1 MTDTATGHDITTG
14 LGMRLTSAVIGR
26 SPGDFPGP
34 RLTTAALRALR
45 TLLQG
50 IAAAFPA
57 AGAGTVVLATT
68 YWKAFGY
75 SCLAAL
81 IAAMVSFLQNAAGF
95 LPEDP
100 TQQLTRQTRAA
111 LILSYVV

>member
-1 MTDTATGHDITTG
+1 MLDTATGHDMQITH
-14 LGMRLTSAVIGR
+14 AIIGR
-26 SPGDFPGP
+26 SPGSLPA
-34 RLTTAALRALR
+34 RLGTAALRALR

-57 AGAGTVVLATT
+57 AGAGTVVLQTT
-68 YWKAFGY
+68 YWKTFAY

-81 IAAMVSFLQNAAGF
+81 IAAIVAFLQNVAAF

-100 TQQLTRQTRAA
+100 TQQ
-111 LILSYVV
+111 SGNS

>member
-1 MTDTATGHDITTG
+1 MIDTPTRNDTLLPNAI
-14 LGMRLTSAVIGR
+14 IGR
-26 SPGDFPGP
+26 SPGGWPG

-45 TLLQG
+45 TLIQG

-57 AGAGTVVLATT
+57 AGAGIVVLQTT
-68 YWKAFGY
+68 YWKTFGY

-81 IAAMVSFLQNAAGF
+81 IVALISFLQNVASF

-100 TQQLTRQTRAA
+100 TQR
-111 LILSYVV
+111 S